1 MRSVLAFE
9 ALHRVCETLMG
20 QVLQLVSEQS
30 VDTAWEAYASKAV
43 QLITEPSLI
52 ADRAFNEELARR
64 HARWVKLFLV
74 QERTQ

>member
-1 MRSVLAFE
+1 MTA
-9 ALHRVCETLMG
+9 

-30 VDTAWEAYASKAV
+30 VDAAWEQYREVAA